1 MSNFNWSDPSRN
13 FVQSDRSIWSSIF
26 LATQYN
32 EEPLKNPDQQPLT
45 EMNPSS
51 LSVFLLTLFLVS
63 HTCLSSSSSQTTSE
77 LFEVWCKQYGKS
89 YSSAQEKLYRLSVFE
104 GNLAFVTQHN
114 DLGNSSYTLSLN
126 EFSDLTHHEF
136 KSSRLGFSPTFLSLK
151 RKSDRKPS
159 VVLDLP
165 SSLDWR
171 KKGAVTNVKDQG
183 SCGACWAFSATGA
196 IEGINKIVTG
206 SLISLSEQEL
216 VDCDR
221 VYPNNG
227 CNGGLMN
234 DAFRFVIDNNGI
246 DTEEDYPYKGWDDTC
261 IKKKLKRNAVT
272 IDDYTDVPSNDEEQ
286 LLQAVAS
293 QPVSVGISGSDMAF
307 QLYSKG
313 IFNGPCSTSLDHAVL
328 IVGYGSENGV
338 DYWIVKNSWGTHWGM
353 NGYMHMLRDH
363 SNLKGVCGINTL
375 ASYPIKTGENPPL
388 PPPSPPPGPTR
399 CDIFTHCAAGE
410 TCCCAKRVVGICFS
424 WRCCELDSA
433 VCCKDQRHCCP
444 RDYPICDT
452 ERTLCLQSNEQLST
466 QSHATGN
473 LTSKALESRGSL
485 RKSSRGWGSMIRGW
499 IL

>member
-1 MSNFNWSDPSRN
+1 
-13 FVQSDRSIWSSIF
+13 
-26 LATQYN
+26 
-32 EEPLKNPDQQPLT
+32 
-45 EMNPSS
+45 MNPSS
-51 LSVFLLTLFLVS
+51 VSVFLLTLFFVS

-114 DLGNSSYTLSLN
+114 DLANSSYTLSLN
-126 EFSDLTHHEF
+126 DFSDLTHHEF

-159 VVLDLP
+159 V
-165 SSLDWR
+165 
-171 KKGAVTNVKDQG
+171 
-183 SCGACWAFSATGA
+183 
-196 IEGINKIVTG
+196 
-206 SLISLSEQEL
+206 
-216 VDCDR
+216 
-221 VYPNNG
+221 
-227 CNGGLMN
+227 
-234 DAFRFVIDNNGI
+234 
-246 DTEEDYPYKGWDDTC
+246 
-261 IKKKLKRNAVT
+261 LKRNAVT

-363 SNLKGVCGINTL
+363 SNPKGVCGINTL

-452 ERTLCLQSNEQLST
+452 ERMLCLQSNEQLST

-485 RKSSRGWGSMIRGW
+485 RKSSSGWGSMIRGW